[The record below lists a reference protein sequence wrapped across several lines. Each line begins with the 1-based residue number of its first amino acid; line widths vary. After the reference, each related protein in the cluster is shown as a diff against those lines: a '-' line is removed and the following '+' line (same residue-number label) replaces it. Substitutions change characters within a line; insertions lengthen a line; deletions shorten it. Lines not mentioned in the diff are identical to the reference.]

1 MAQALNI
8 IRCQKLKLIRSMYR
22 ISKLTKIISIA
33 MACTL
38 MMAFSTPVL
47 DPIKV
52 ISETDDTPTQVE
64 EIIFNEDC
72 TTCRYVTIY
81 DENDKLIYDKLIPD
95 VENIKDQK
103 LKRILEE
110 SYFLMSNSI
119 TDYYILSD

>member
-1 MAQALNI
+1 MF
-8 IRCQKLKLIRSMYR
+8 R
-22 ISKLTKIISIA
+22 ISKLTKVISIA
-33 MACTL
+33 MACSL
-38 MMAFSTPVL
+38 MMAFSAPVL

-52 ISETDDTPTQVE
+52 ITETDDTSTQVE
-64 EIIFNEDC
+64 EIVFNEDC
-72 TTCRYVTIY
+72 ITCRYVTIY

-103 LKRILEE
+103 LKNILEK